1 MAVTLTQTL
10 VLGQGG
16 AMAIE
21 DAICIARLLP
31 PSTPTDAIQERL
43 QMFESLRYKHV
54 EFVRD
59 ETRRNGLEESQRPNS
74 LSSHQLWGGF
84 LLTPSRYV
92 SDDAILLQARRVDEH

>member
-1 MAVTLTQTL
+1 MAMALTQIL

-21 DAICIARLLP
+21 DGICIARLLP
-31 PSTPTDAIQERL
+31 SSTPKDAIQERL

-59 ETRRNGLEESQRPNS
+59 ETRQNGLDESQRPNS
-74 LSSHQLWGGF
+74 LSSYRLRSG
-84 LLTPSRYV
+84 LLLILSRYV
-92 SDDAILLQARRVDEH
+92 SDDAILLQA